1 MERVFINNL
10 DHPIKTMIN
19 LKNIPNFPGIYLFY
33 NKQKELI
40 YVGKATSLK
49 NRVRSYF
56 TGPQNPRP
64 IEIMIHEVTNIK
76 WITTDSVLEA
86 IILEG
91 NYIKKY
97 RPKYNIDW
105 RDDKSWNYL
114 AITKEKFPK
123 LLAVREHEIK
133 QDSKKVTAE
142 YKYLFGPYPNLNTKA
157 TLKILQK
164 IFFFSTC
171 KPNQKRPC
179 FNYQIGLCL
188 GVCTG
193 EITAKDYLH
202 KVIAPLVFFLK
213 GQKKSLLKKLK
224 SEMKLAAQ
232 KNNFEEASRLRDQIW
247 NMQKIQDIALLNK
260 DFVKEKEAKEKKS
273 IRIEGYD
280 ISNLG
285 TTGKVGSLVVF
296 DENGPIKSEY
306 KKFNIKTV
314 EGQSDVD
321 CLKEI
326 LQRRLNHWEWAL
338 PDLIL
343 VDGGK
348 PQVNAAKKILN
359 KEKINLPLVGIAK
372 GPKRKNNE
380 FHFVPAKDSEETIKW
395 ALQNKNLL
403 IKVRDEA
410 HRFAIQFQRQKRKI
424 PRG

>member
-1 MERVFINNL
+1 
-10 DHPIKTMIN
+10 MIN
-19 LKNIPNFPGIYLFY
+19 LKNIPNSPGIYLFY
-33 NKQKELI
+33 NSQKELI

-56 TGPQNPRP
+56 AGPQNPRP
-64 IEIMIHEVTNIK
+64 IEIMIHEVINIK

-114 AITKEKFPK
+114 VITREKFPK

-133 QDSKKVTAE
+133 QGAKVAESK
-142 YKYLFGPYPNLNTKA
+142 YKYLFGPYPNLNTRA

-193 EITAKDYLH
+193 EITTKDYSH
-202 KVIAPLVFFLK
+202 KVIAPLVLFLK
-213 GQKKSLLKKLK
+213 GQKKSLLKKLT
-224 SEMKLAAQ
+224 SAMKLAA
-232 KNNFEEASRLRDQIW
+232 KENNFEEASRLRDQIW
-247 NMQKIQDIALLNK
+247 NLQKIQDIALLNK
-260 DFVKEKEAKEKKS
+260 DFVKEKEATQKKS
-273 IRIEGYD
+273 VLIEGYD

-296 DENGPIKSEY
+296 NELGAIKSEY

-314 EGQSDVD
+314 TGQNDVD

-326 LQRRLNHWEWAL
+326 LKRRLNHWEWPL

-348 PQVNAAKKILN
+348 PQVNAAKQILN
-359 KEKINLPLVGIAK
+359 EEKINLPLVGIAK
-372 GPKRKNNE
+372 GKARKKNE
-380 FHFVPAKDSEETIKW
+380 FHFAAAKNSEEIIKW
-395 ALQNKNLL
+395 ALQNKDLL
-403 IKVRDEA
+403 IKVRDET
-410 HRFAIQFQRQKRKI
+410 HRFAIQFQKQKRKI